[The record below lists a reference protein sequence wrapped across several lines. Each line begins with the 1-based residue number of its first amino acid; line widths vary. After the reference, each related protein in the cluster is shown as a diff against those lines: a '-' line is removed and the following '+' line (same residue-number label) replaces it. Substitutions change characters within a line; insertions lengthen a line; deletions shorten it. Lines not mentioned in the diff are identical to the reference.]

1 MFAQIVSGFGL
12 MTNVDWST
20 IFKTFYE
27 VVRVKVT
34 CKDWRKIPKER
45 LYELG
50 LKLYVVEITIENE
63 AKDKKATDGKGNDD
77 DDGGGDNGDMENYD
91 EDDDLD
97 DLDDDATKSGKTAE
111 QPKEQNPKISKQK
124 NTGHKIVTLDL
135 TQEDVMNQ
143 VYLMETLMA
152 GKSEWLT
159 AQGQGGAG
167 NSSCINVTQVDIRN
181 VSQEKGTASL
191 KESAPSYTLATN
203 VCKLTNMIQARL
215 KTLLRVV
222 LEIVAR
228 RHQKLVRSK
237 ILIAISWEIIYT
249 A

>member
-191 KESAPSYTLATN
+191 KESSPQLYTSDKCVQVDKHDTS
-203 VCKLTNMIQARL
+203 
-215 KTLLRVV
+215 KTQDT
-222 LEIVAR
+222 LE
-228 RHQKLVRSK
+228 S
-237 ILIAISWEIIYT
+237 SFGDCS
-249 A
+249 